1 MAQNKRTE
9 IVHASCVSVDGQG
22 ILFVGP
28 SGSGK
33 SDLALRMID
42 RGAVLVADDQVIL
55 TKRKNGTVAS
65 VPDETAGKLEVR
77 SIGIVEFNH
86 IETTTL
92 QLKVNL
98 TSQPERFPM
107 DSGNE
112 TLLDRKIPTIYINP
126 FEPSA
131 PAKIELALKRPVK
144 VIDPKMATRS

>member
-1 MAQNKRTE
+1 M
-9 IVHASCVSVDGQG
+9 
-22 ILFVGP
+22 GP

-33 SDLALRMID
+33 SDLALRLID

-55 TKRKNGTVAS
+55 TKCGNGIAAS
-65 VPDETAGKLEVR
+65 VPDVTAGKLEVR

-86 IETTTL
+86 VENVTL

-98 TSQPERFPM
+98 SSQPERFPM

-131 PAKIELALKRPVK
+131 PAKIELALKRLKK
-144 VIDPKMATRS
+144 VIDPEMTKHS